1 MVADELVALGAVPS
15 GGPGALVGPGPLRA
29 GPFGQGADGLGVLLV
44 ALAGL
49 RAGTLAFAEV
59 GVVAA
64 AVEVP
69 AVLVAVE
76 LEDLGGGAGQ
86 ELAVVADHDDAG
98 GGVGDEPLQ
107 AVQAGQVQVVGRLVE
122 QEDVEP
128 AQQERGQ
135 TGAGGLA
142 ARQRGHRLVE
152 GDVQTHVRG
161 HRADA

>member
-1 MVADELVALGAVPS
+1 GDDLTRRWRAGDREAQLPLLAGLGDLDESFDHPVGAPRLGRELLGGGDVVVADELVALGAVPS

-29 GPFGQGADGLGVLLV
+29 GPFGQGAAGLGVLLV
-44 ALAGL
+44 ALACLG
-49 RAGTLAFAEV
+49 AGTLAFAEV

-98 GGVGDEPLQ
+98 VGV
-107 AVQAGQVQVVGRLVE
+107 
-122 QEDVEP
+122 
-128 AQQERGQ
+128 
-135 TGAGGLA
+135 
-142 ARQRGHRLVE
+142 
-152 GDVQTHVRG
+152 
-161 HRADA
+161 